1 MPRAGLRCF
10 YFTLNSAK
18 MKTSHKVLMLLAGL
32 SLGLLF
38 FFPMWKIYL
47 NAPQYPEGL
56 ELHIWVNKISGSSES
71 VLQNF
76 NILNHY
82 IGMEPIH
89 AESFAELKIMPYV
102 VVFFMVA
109 GVTLALLGRR
119 RLVLYWTMLLL
130 LAGAVGLF
138 DFYMWLHKFGT
149 NLNPE
154 APIKVPGMT
163 YIPPLLGSKQLLNF
177 DALSLPGWGS
187 LGVFLA
193 VVLAGLVYFL
203 SRNTNKTASINRKNV
218 LV

>member
-1 MPRAGLRCF
+1 
-10 YFTLNSAK
+10 